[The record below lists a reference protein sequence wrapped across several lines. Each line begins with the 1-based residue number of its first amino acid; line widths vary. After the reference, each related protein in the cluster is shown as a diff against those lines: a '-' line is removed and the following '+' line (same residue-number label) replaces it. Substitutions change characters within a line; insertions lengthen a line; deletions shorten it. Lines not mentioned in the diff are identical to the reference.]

1 MGPGSTVL
9 MPGNGSLL
17 VQFDQAKAILAQS
30 GWFSDAMAARA
41 TSAVAQAVAMPG
53 VRLSRYLT
61 DQGVLTSEQAAELEC
76 VLDHQGHFPTFR
88 LLRKLGAGG
97 MGTVFLADRIADGR
111 RVALKTL
118 NPRLADEGDFV
129 SRFEREAQALAGL
142 RHPHVAQVVDSG
154 GSSGHLFIA
163 LEFIDGPSLMAMV
176 KDYRRL
182 PEPYA
187 LRVVRQVA
195 DGLHHVWTAAGLV
208 HRDIKPENILVLRN
222 RSGTDLFSDQD
233 VAKLIDFG
241 LVKPTEGDDERVRLT
256 QTGMT
261 IGTPLYMSP
270 EQIRGET
277 LDCRSDIYALGATL
291 YHMLT
296 GTVPFAGTSPGAIMS
311 AHLTEPVPD
320 PGTVVPELSAACREL
335 VRTCLAKKPA
345 DRFADHM
352 AFARA
357 LDKVA
362 AGGGSTT
369 VRFLKKPLRAPGK
382 PRVPTPPPPPL
393 PMPGQAPAPAAV
405 TPAPPPAPGS
415 AAPVAVARSATP
427 VEVGG
432 VGLAMPAA
440 PVATARSRVYD
451 EDPQAQGIGIM
462 PWLVLGAALIAFLI
476 YMALS

>member
-1 MGPGSTVL
+1 

-17 VQFDQAKAILAQS
+17 VQYDQALPILRHAT
-30 GWFSDAMAARA
+30 WFSEALATRA
-41 TSAVAQAVAMPG
+41 SSTVAQAVTAPG
-53 VRLSRYLT
+53 VRLARYLAEN
-61 DQGVLTSEQAAELEC
+61 QVLTAEQSQELEC
-76 VLDHQGHFPTFR
+76 VLDHQAHFPAFR

-97 MGTVFLADRIADGR
+97 MGTVFLADRVEDGR

-129 SRFEREAQALAGL
+129 SRFQREAQVLAGL
-142 RHPHVAQVVDSG
+142 QHPHVAQVVDSG

-163 LEFIDGPSLMAMV
+163 LEFIDGPSLMAML
-176 KDYRRL
+176 KDYRKL

-187 LRVVRQVA
+187 LRLIRQVA
-195 DGLHHVWTAAGLV
+195 DGLHHVWTASGLV
-208 HRDIKPENILVLRN
+208 HRDIKPENILVLRD
-222 RSGTDLFSDQD
+222 RSGPDLFSDKD

-241 LVKPTEGDDERVRLT
+241 LVKPTSNDDERVRLT

-291 YHMLT
+291 YHLLT
-296 GTVPFAGTSPGAIMS
+296 GTVPFAGTSPGSIMS
-311 AHLTEPVPD
+311 AHLTDPVPD
-320 PGTVVPELSAACREL
+320 PGVHVPELSAACREL
-335 VRTCLAKKPA
+335 VRTCLAKKSA
-345 DRFADHM
+345 DRFQDHM

-369 VRFLKKPLRAPGK
+369 VRFLKKPLRAPGRAK
-382 PRVPTPPPPPL
+382 PIDPKSEPLPLVASAPEAAAAIPAGEGPLPTPPVGTVPAAARSAAA
-393 PMPGQAPAPAAV
+393 APAPAVGMALPSA
-405 TPAPPPAPGS
+405 PAGP
-415 AAPVAVARSATP
+415 
-427 VEVGG
+427 
-432 VGLAMPAA
+432 
-440 PVATARSRVYD
+440 ARSRVYD

-462 PWLVLGAALIAFLI
+462 PWMVLGAALVAFLI
-476 YMALS
+476 YMALGG